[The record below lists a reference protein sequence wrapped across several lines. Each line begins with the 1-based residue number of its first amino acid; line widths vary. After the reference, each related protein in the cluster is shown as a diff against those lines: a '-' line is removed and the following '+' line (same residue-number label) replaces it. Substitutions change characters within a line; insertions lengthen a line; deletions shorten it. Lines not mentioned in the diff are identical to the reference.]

1 MNPEACLAFVS
12 FTDRESARAAKQAAS
27 EILFKGRHLMVA
39 FVEPK
44 ETRRLHFE
52 EKIDKKAFEKHQMHV
67 MGSKNADL
75 IQLISSLGLLM
86 NQLQVG
92 NQQQRR
98 MGPPPQMGQR
108 PPYVSQQPLN
118 GVVGHHLP
126 GGRQRTNNYG
136 HQQQRRMQHQRPG
149 LSTQGSGAGQP

>member
-1 MNPEACLAFVS
+1 MTDFFTQFGNVNNAKILADAGMAFVS

-27 EILFKGRHLMVA
+27 EILFKGRHLFVA

-52 EKIDKKAFEKHQMHV
+52 EKIDKKAYEKHQMHV

-86 NQLQVG
+86 NQLQGG
-92 NQQQRR
+92 NQVNQQRGGNR
-98 MGPPPQMGQR
+98 IGGVMGGGGPMRQG
-108 PPYVSQQPLN
+108 N
-118 GVVGHHLP
+118 GP
-126 GGRQRTNNYG
+126 
-136 HQQQRRMQHQRPG
+136 
-149 LSTQGSGAGQP
+149 